1 MLIIIIIIIIMLIAF
16 KATCCVDAEVVSG
29 AQLQYWRLVYW

>member
-1 MLIIIIIIIIMLIAF
+1 MLIIIIIIMLIALS
-16 KATCCVDAEVVSG
+16 TCCVDVEVVSG